1 MEPNYTDRHRISF
14 GDLLIGG
21 LVAWLLILGIF
32 SGEGLQLIVGLLFLA
47 FLLFTRHR
55 RYELSSTQI
64 VIRYLGPRQSIVLFT
79 DIQAAETVRMPLS
92 GGGVMIRRQDGRRV
106 VLTPLDPERFLQ
118 ELRALMGR

>member
-1 MEPNYTDRHRISF
+1 MEHRYTDRHRISF

-21 LVAWLLILGIF
+21 LVAWLLILGVF
-32 SGEGLQLIVGLLFLA
+32 SGDGLQLIIGLLFLG

-55 RYELSSTQI
+55 RYEISTSEL
-64 VIRYLGPRQSIVLFT
+64 VIRYLGPRQSIVPLT

-92 GGGVMIRRQDGRRV
+92 GGGVLIRRQDGRRV
-106 VLTPLDPERFLQ
+106 VLTPTDPERFLQ

>member
-1 MEPNYTDRHRISF
+1 MEHRYTDRHRISF

-21 LVAWLLILGIF
+21 LVAWLLILGVF
-32 SGEGLQLIVGLLFLA
+32 SGDGLQLIIGLLFLG

-55 RYELSSTQI
+55 RYEISTSEL
-64 VIRYLGPRQSIVLFT
+64 VIRYLGPRQSIVPLT

-92 GGGVMIRRQDGRRV
+92 GAGVLIRRQDGRRV
-106 VLTPLDPERFLQ
+106 VLTPTDPERFLQ